1 MKAELIEK
9 GEDNATFLVKGTNT
23 GLMNAFRRAV
33 ISEVPTLAIH
43 EVYFYENTSPLWD
56 EFIAHR
62 LGLIP
67 LEAEYGTYD
76 ENTVVSFSLDAT
88 GPKIVYS
95 SDLVSSDPSVKPAD
109 NRIIIVKL
117 MEGQRLRL
125 EAKAKMGTAKEH
137 AKWQAGLASY
147 RHVYRVEI
155 KKPEAVK
162 AEGGDIEE
170 IERENKS
177 SAGLSDKNLNL
188 LKDVWENDPDAVE
201 LKKNEDQFILY
212 VETYGNMDL
221 PALIKAA
228 CDVLEK
234 KLNNFLEAIS

>member
-1 MKAELIEK
+1 MKAELVEK
-9 GEDNATFLVKGTNT
+9 GEDNATFVVKGANT
-23 GLMNAFRRAV
+23 GLLNAFRRTL

-43 EVYFYENTSPLWD
+43 EVYFYENNSPLWD

-67 LEAEYGTYD
+67 LKADYGTYD
-76 ENTVVSFSLDAT
+76 QNTVVSFSLDVT

-95 SDLVSSDPSVKPAD
+95 SDLVPSDPSVVPAD
-109 NRIIIVKL
+109 DKIIIVKL

-125 EAKAKMGTAKEH
+125 EAKARMGTAKEH

-147 RHVYRVEI
+147 RHVYRAEI

-162 AEGGDIEE
+162 AEGGDLEE
-170 IERENKS
+170 IEKENKS
-177 SAGLSDKNLNL
+177 SAGLSDRNLNL
-188 LKDVWENDPDAVE
+188 LKDVWENDPEAVD
-201 LKKNEDQFILY
+201 LKRNEDQFILY
-212 VETYGNMDL
+212 VETYGNMDV
-221 PALIKAA
+221 PTLIKAT

-234 KLNNFLEAIS
+234 KINDFLEAIP